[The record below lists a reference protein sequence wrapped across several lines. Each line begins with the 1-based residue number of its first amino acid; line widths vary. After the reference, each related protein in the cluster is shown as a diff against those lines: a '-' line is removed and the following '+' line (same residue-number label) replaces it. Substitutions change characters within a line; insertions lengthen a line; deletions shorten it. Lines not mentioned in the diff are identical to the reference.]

1 MLNVLIINFLFA
13 SVVLCSFFPAFF
25 WFSCLLLQFVFCLFL
40 FIYLLW
46 LFGSWLLTRL
56 SLVAVSRDYPLVAGH
71 RLHIAVLF
79 LLQSTGSGAHGL
91 QQCTPSVVMVHGPAA
106 PLHVESS
113 QTRDRTHVPYI
124 GRQTPNH
131 WTTREVL
138 WFSFIALLFYNSY
151 PFVCYDNPEFTVYIF
166 FFFFFALKNLVNHWH
181 NIHLRVYRI

>member
-1 MLNVLIINFLFA
+1 MLIINFLFA
-13 SVVLCSFFPAFF
+13 SVVLSSFFPAFF

-71 RLHIAVLF
+71 RLHISVLF
-79 LLQSTGSGAHGL
+79 LLQSTGSRAHGL

-113 QTRDRTHVPYI
+113 QTRDRTHVLCI
-124 GRQTPNH
+124 GGWILYHWASREAPNGGGL
-131 WTTREVL
+131 WVAFIFTYLNFIIFPTEYGVL
-138 WFSFIALLFYNSY
+138 VETN
-151 PFVCYDNPEFTVYIF
+151 
-166 FFFFFALKNLVNHWH
+166 LKL
-181 NIHLRVYRI
+181 